1 MERWRFPGHRS
12 CGNNRPKP
20 VLVPNATLLPASG
33 SPFRSSAE
41 AEAGRSLFTIMSW
54 CARIHELYVLRSH
67 AFSPLKKLL
76 LVFLLLIFAPIAA
89 SAARYLWIG
98 DGRGNW
104 QTADRSSAGLLPPA
118 TAHPEAVVRVFAART
133 VWWRG
138 ILLWRKAATKVIVS
152 HDPSGTAPI
161 TLTPLGARPLSRT
174 RFVLTAV
181 SSIKTSRAG
190 SRKPCSR
197 IQRRRARATSSRC
210 RSVACRLFFKGDVV
224 TIEKTP
230 ERAAAGSN
238 SPLAQ
243 LCKRLHQ
250 RQVRMLGNHSQNL
263 GRELFEWRNAS
274 AARLRSGAVIVPPA
288 LQPLDR

>member
-1 MERWRFPGHRS
+1 IAPS
-12 CGNNRPKP
+12 I
-20 VLVPNATLLPASG
+20 
-33 SPFRSSAE
+33 
-41 AEAGRSLFTIMSW
+41 TI
-54 CARIHELYVLRSH
+54 
-67 AFSPLKKLL
+67 
-76 LVFLLLIFAPIAA
+76 
-89 SAARYLWIG
+89 G
-98 DGRGNW
+98 
-104 QTADRSSAGLLPPA
+104 
-118 TAHPEAVVRVFAART
+118 AV
-133 VWWRG
+133 

-210 RSVACRLFFKGDVV
+210 RSAFLRPQADAVRDGFFKGDVV
-224 TIEKTP
+224 TVEKTP
-230 ERAAAGSN
+230 ERTAAGSN

-250 RQVRMLGNHSQNL
+250 GQVWMLSNHSQNL
-263 GRELFEWRNAS
+263 GCELFEWRNAS

-288 LQPLDR
+288 LHPLDRRCRAHLEAFGRLAPRRARSHGLDNAFPQVTRIGLRHRKPPPARRINARVSIIANRLGIPQIQIGRKLL

>member
-1 MERWRFPGHRS
+1 MRNCS
-12 CGNNRPKP
+12 CRDLTQVCLKLAVRQLDRIKIRRVFREIPHARLCLLNR
-20 VLVPNATLLPASG
+20 LPN
-33 SPFRSSAE
+33 
-41 AEAGRSLFTIMSW
+41 GRSHVNS
-54 CARIHELYVLRSH
+54 
-67 AFSPLKKLL
+67 
-76 LVFLLLIFAPIAA
+76 
-89 SAARYLWIG
+89 
-98 DGRGNW
+98 
-104 QTADRSSAGLLPPA
+104 
-118 TAHPEAVVRVFAART
+118 AVVHQDDVVAPQGWNQALINIGA
-133 VWWRG
+133 V

-181 SSIKTSRAG
+181 SSIKTSRAE

-210 RSVACRLFFKGDVV
+210 LSVACRLFFKGDVV
-224 TIEKTP
+224 TVEKTP

-250 RQVRMLGNHSQNL
+250 GQVWMLSNHSQNL
-263 GRELFEWRNAS
+263 GCELFEWRNAS
-274 AARLRSGAVIVPPA
+274 AARLRSGPVKAV
-288 LQPLDR
+288 QQRLD